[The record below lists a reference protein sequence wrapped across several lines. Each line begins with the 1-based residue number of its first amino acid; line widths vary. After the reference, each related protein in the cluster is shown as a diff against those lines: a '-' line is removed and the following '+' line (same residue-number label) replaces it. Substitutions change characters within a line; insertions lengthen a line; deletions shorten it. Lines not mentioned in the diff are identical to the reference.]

1 MVRQDKGLAVSVASF
16 SYGLH
21 QRRCITAAEDTDTQA
36 RLPRSFPVLDPAG
49 LVLPSGLALP
59 IMPAVSPA
67 QRPLL
72 DLSAEELSSWMATQG
87 YKTGHTLPV
96 LRSVYGAGQVTA
108 PPKDRL
114 PAALMEHLAT
124 AFPSTAATLAQRQVS
139 EDGTCKLLLR
149 LPDGRTVETVLM
161 PDYHPERAAGCV
173 SSQVGCAMGCDFC
186 ATTQT
191 GFERNLTS
199 GEIIEQFL
207 HLRREAAAAGRT
219 LRTIV
224 FMGMGEP
231 MLNLRN
237 VLPAVRRMADPRLGA
252 LGWRQ
257 VTVSTVG
264 IVPGIEELTET
275 NLGVH
280 LAVSLHAPDD
290 ATRTALLPMG
300 RRFPVQDILAAA
312 DRYQEKS
319 GRITTIQYCLLE
331 GVNDSLN
338 QARDLASLM
347 KDRRMHINLLRYNPT
362 GLSLKGR
369 TYAPSSME
377 QTEAF
382 LATLRQ
388 CGAVAHLRRARG
400 PDIDAACGQLRKR
413 EGAERV
419 KG

>member
-1 MVRQDKGLAVSVASF
+1 M
-16 SYGLH
+16 
-21 QRRCITAAEDTDTQA
+21 
-36 RLPRSFPVLDPAG
+36 P
-49 LVLPSGLALP
+49 
-59 IMPAVSPA
+59 PAVSPIA
-67 QRPLL
+67 RFLP
-72 DLSAEELSSWMATQG
+72 DLSVDELAAWMVAHG
-87 YKTGHTLPV
+87 YKPAHTLPV
-96 LRSVYGAGQVTA
+96 LREVYGMREAA
-108 PPKDRL
+108 LPPKDRL
-114 PAALMEHLAT
+114 PAALVGHLQT
-124 AFPSTAATLAQRQVS
+124 DFPGEAASLALRQVS
-139 EDGTCKLLLR
+139 TDGTCKLLLR

-161 PDYHPERAAGCV
+161 PDYHPSRAAGCI

-199 GEIIEQFL
+199 GEIVAQFL
-207 HLRREAAAAGRT
+207 HLRREARAAGRT

-231 MLNLRN
+231 MLNLRH
-237 VLPAVRRMADPRLGA
+237 VLPAVERMADPRLGA

-257 VTVSTVG
+257 VTISTVG
-264 IVPGIEELTET
+264 IIPGIEELTEAAP
-275 NLGVH
+275 GVH
-280 LAVSLHAPDD
+280 LALSLHAPDD
-290 ATRTALLPMG
+290 ATRTALLPTG

-338 QARDLASLM
+338 QARDLARLM
-347 KDRRMHINLLRYNPT
+347 SGRRMHINLLRYNPT

-369 TYAPSSME
+369 TYAPSSLE

-382 LATLRQ
+382 LATLREH
-388 CGAVAHLRRARG
+388 GAVAHLRRARG

-413 EGAERV
+413 EG
-419 KG
+419 KGAQQEG